1 MKMNF
6 NGKVEQMSLYERVN
20 KINNVLDEHFKSNFS
35 NEEMPAKDY
44 MNLFIKNGIYE
55 KDIRNGLPLRK
66 DLRKLDEMNELD
78 RVKYLEIERKKINTF
93 WYFKRGNK

>member
-6 NGKVEQMSLYERVN
+6 NGRFEQMSLYERVN
-20 KINNVLDEHFKSNFS
+20 KINNVLDEHFKNNFS
-35 NEEMPAKDY
+35 NEEMAAKDY

>member
-6 NGKVEQMSLYERVN
+6 NGKAEQMSLYERVN
-20 KINNVLDEHFKSNFS
+20 KVNNVLDEHFKSNFS
-35 NEEMPAKDY
+35 NEKIPAKDY

-78 RVKYLEIERKKINTF
+78 RVKYLAIERKKINTF
-93 WYFKRGNK
+93 WYFKRGNS

>member
-6 NGKVEQMSLYERVN
+6 NGMVEQMSLYERVN

-35 NEEMPAKDY
+35 NEEIPAKDY
-44 MNLFIKNGIYE
+44 MSLFIKHGIYE
-55 KDIRNGLPLRK
+55 KDHRNGFPLRK
-66 DLRKLDEMNELD
+66 DLRKLDEMNELH
-78 RVKYLEIERKKINTF
+78 RVKYLVIERKKINTF